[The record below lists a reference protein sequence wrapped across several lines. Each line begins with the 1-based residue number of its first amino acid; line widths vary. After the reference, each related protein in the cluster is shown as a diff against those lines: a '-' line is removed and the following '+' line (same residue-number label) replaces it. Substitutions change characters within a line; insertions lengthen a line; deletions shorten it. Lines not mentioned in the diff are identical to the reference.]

1 MKIYSFRRWTFY
13 FPTSPTGTSFYKFP
27 VRASALAPISKTV
40 GARFKENILLK
51 ISGPRC
57 FPLERAEMSFVVT
70 LAFYN
75 VKTPEEQEG

>member
-1 MKIYSFRRWTFY
+1 MDFSTF
-13 FPTSPTGTSFYKFP
+13 PLSPTGRSFYKFP
-27 VRASALAPISKTV
+27 VRVSALAPILKTV
-40 GARFKENILLK
+40 GARLKENLLLE

-57 FPLERAEMSFVVT
+57 FPLERAETPFVVT